1 MPTTSSGKKGAN
13 HDGKFFRPF
22 VPDSSSSSEQT
33 NETSTDDDDIPY
45 NRKNGRKQRK
55 TLELTDTDSST
66 QETPEKSKKDQ
77 TSLGSSIQN
86 LSPSGTSEK
95 LAMTSKM
102 TKKRP
107 EEEISD
113 SGSEK
118 ASQSRQSSEKKQKK
132 KPLIVESS
140 SDELNFSGFDTPSQI
155 KPKKGENVAMTSVL
169 TKKRPEEEI
178 IGSTS
183 EEEENII
190 QPRRLRK
197 KRKQTR
203 PIGEYFQHP
212 LGESDLDEIRVSV
225 TNPNDSSENENF

>member
-95 LAMTSKM
+95 LAMTS
-102 TKKRP
+102 
-107 EEEISD
+107 E
-113 SGSEK
+113 
-118 ASQSRQSSEKKQKK
+118 
-132 KPLIVESS
+132 
-140 SDELNFSGFDTPSQI
+140 
-155 KPKKGENVAMTSVL
+155 L

-178 IGSTS
+178 IGSSS
-183 EEEENII
+183 EEEENSI